1 MRRWSYIGA
10 NWKGNIRM
18 GVIPLTITL
27 ICYSWV
33 AFDAIRGG
41 NYPMAIVFIAYAA
54 ANLGFMWALQ
64 EN

>member
-1 MRRWSYIGA
+1 
-10 NWKGNIRM
+10 M